1 MMYNEE
7 AGIITVAVTTQFKV
21 LFSKIYISEY
31 HHTYSK
37 PIYFKTLPMEL
48 KTDLIVNTNSNHQS
62 SLLLFLQNKI
72 ILVQTSLFH
81 HKIENLKNIL
91 HHIDYYAKF
100 FSLFRSKW
108 IKVCFISPKEKKTF
122 VCNKCL
128 INTKMKSCC
137 AVFFQ

>member
-1 MMYNEE
+1 
-7 AGIITVAVTTQFKV
+7 
-21 LFSKIYISEY
+21 
-31 HHTYSK
+31 
-37 PIYFKTLPMEL
+37 MEL

-137 AVFFQ
+137 AVFFNDTDAFAPKINQYKGQATGARQGPLLGFSVAHNTCSLSYAA